1 MLGALAFLHGRLA
14 VAAIAYALLLAL
26 WASYAYLRNKKVS
39 AGFRS
44 AYLLLIALTAV
55 QGLLGAA
62 ALFASGHPKTLLHLV
77 YGAFAILFL
86 PAVYLYAGG
95 RNAGGRNRDDAREA
109 ALLAAAAWI
118 VLIAYG
124 RGFMTGG

>member
-1 MLGALAFLHGRLA
+1 MLGALSFLHGRLA
-14 VAAIAYALLLAL
+14 LASIAYSLLLAL
-26 WASYAYLRNKKVS
+26 WATYAYLRTKKVS
-39 AGFRS
+39 ASFRS

-62 ALFASGHPKTLLHLV
+62 ALLASGHPKTLLHLV

-86 PAVYLYAGG
+86 PGVYLY
-95 RNAGGRNRDDAREA
+95 AGGRNRDDAREA

-124 RGFMTGG
+124 RGFMTGS